1 MAYNILILIAMEG
14 KTVYFAV
21 VPAQNEAGRIGIV
34 LTNLLRLSFH
44 TVVPVING
52 CTDAT
57 LQEVLAI
64 RDPRL
69 KPIYFA
75 ESLGIDVPRAV
86 GASYALCKGARG
98 VVFVDGDMTGDFRSH
113 LSCILDALEQGIDLA
128 LVNCYPYI
136 TNRQKL
142 AGLVLHFRGR
152 LNRELG
158 LFQDLGL
165 ASPTHGPHG
174 VSRRLMETV
183 GMQALAVPPMELARA
198 KKNNLSVKVVTSIPH
213 SLLSS
218 PIRQRG
224 HARKVAHTIIGD
236 CLQALAFA
244 RDTEPSRTFGKHYF
258 DGYNSSRRFDRLSAW
273 HRRCAALLGL
283 APTEPADK
291 NLTALTEPG
300 PSG

>member
-1 MAYNILILIAMEG
+1 M
-14 KTVYFAV
+14 YFAV

-34 LTNLLRLSFH
+34 LANLLRLSFH
-44 TVVPVING
+44 SVIPVING

-64 RDPRL
+64 RDSRL
-69 KPIYFA
+69 KPIYFT

-86 GASYALCKGARG
+86 GACYALCKGAQG
-98 VVFVDGDMTGDFRSH
+98 VVFVDGDMTGDFQSH
-113 LSCILDALEQGIDLA
+113 LACILGALGQGIDLA

-142 AGLVLHFRGR
+142 AATVLHFRGR

-158 LFQDLGL
+158 LFKDLGL

-174 VSRRLMETV
+174 VSRKLLELV
-183 GMQALAVPPMELARA
+183 SVQDLAAPPMVLASA
-198 KKNNLSVKVVTSIPH
+198 KKNNLNIKVVTSIPH

-218 PIRQRG
+218 PVRQRG

-244 RDTEPSRTFGKHYF
+244 RDTGMSRTFGKHCF
-258 DGYNSSRRFDRLSAW
+258 DGYNSCRRFDLLSNW
-273 HRRCAALLGL
+273 QYRCAALLGPGTTGL
-283 APTEPADK
+283 PAG
-291 NLTALTEPG
+291 NLTGFPG
-300 PSG
+300 PGTSG